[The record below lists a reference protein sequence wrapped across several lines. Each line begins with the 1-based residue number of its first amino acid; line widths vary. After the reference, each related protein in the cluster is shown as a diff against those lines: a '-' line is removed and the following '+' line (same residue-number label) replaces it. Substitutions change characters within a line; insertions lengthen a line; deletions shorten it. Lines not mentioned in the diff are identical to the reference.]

1 MAGTSAGRLALG
13 SVPPVIALALVAAV
27 SGCKPS
33 QAAPSTY
40 SAPPAATGQATDPAP
55 VPTSALPVGTPPVG
69 TPPASTPPASTPA
82 ATTPASGPAGTG
94 SVSVSVTSPVTL
106 SGSASAPV
114 ACVTGGT
121 YRAAVSSAMISGDQ
135 VSYTVAI
142 ARYRGPGSY
151 PAVVAVTLRQST
163 GVVTT
168 IAGVSRV
175 PAVITASGGS
185 FSVSATGSEGRTFT
199 GSLSWTCGT

>member
-1 MAGTSAGRLALG
+1 MQGPGGGVRAKRRAPGLRVDRDGDQPGGDIRTAAAAAGG
-13 SVPPVIALALVAAV
+13 
-27 SGCKPS
+27 S
-33 QAAPSTY
+33 QAA
-40 SAPPAATGQATDPAP
+40 
-55 VPTSALPVGTPPVG
+55 
-69 TPPASTPPASTPA
+69 
-82 ATTPASGPAGTG
+82 GPG
-94 SVSVSVTSPVTL
+94 SLSVSVTSPVTL
-106 SGSASAPV
+106 SGSAAAPV
-114 ACVTGGT
+114 SCVTGLS
-121 YRAAVSSAMISGDQ
+121 YRASVTSAVIHGDQ

-175 PAVITASGGS
+175 PAAITATGGS

-199 GSLSWTCGT
+199 GSLTWTCGT

>member
-1 MAGTSAGRLALG
+1 VVLPAA
-13 SVPPVIALALVAAV
+13 ALALAALA
-27 SGCKPS
+27 SGCKGQVAVS
-33 QAAPSTY
+33 AQGA
-40 SAPPAATGQATDPAP
+40 APPAPAVTETG
-55 VPTSALPVGTPPVG
+55 
-69 TPPASTPPASTPA
+69 TPA
-82 ATTPASGPAGTG
+82 ASAAPAASRQAGTG
-94 SVSVSVTSPVTL
+94 SLSVSVTSPVTL
-106 SGSASAPV
+106 SGSTAAPV
-114 ACVTGGT
+114 SCATGLSYRASVTG
-121 YRAAVSSAMISGDQ
+121 AVIHGDQ

-175 PAVITASGGS
+175 PAAITATGGS

-199 GSLSWTCGT
+199 GSLTWTCGT

>member
-1 MAGTSAGRLALG
+1 VVLPAA
-13 SVPPVIALALVAAV
+13 ALALAALASGCKGQAAV
-27 SGCKPS
+27 SAQG
-33 QAAPSTY
+33 AAPSA
-40 SAPPAATGQATDPAP
+40 SAVTETGAGAAATSAASAAPAASRQP
-55 VPTSALPVGTPPVG
+55 
-69 TPPASTPPASTPA
+69 
-82 ATTPASGPAGTG
+82 GTG
-94 SVSVSVTSPVTL
+94 SLSVSVTSPVAL
-106 SGSASAPV
+106 SGSTAAPV
-114 ACVTGGT
+114 SCATGLS
-121 YRAAVSSAMISGDQ
+121 YRASVTSAVIHGDQ

-175 PAVITASGGS
+175 PAAITATGGS

-199 GSLSWTCGT
+199 GSLTWACGT